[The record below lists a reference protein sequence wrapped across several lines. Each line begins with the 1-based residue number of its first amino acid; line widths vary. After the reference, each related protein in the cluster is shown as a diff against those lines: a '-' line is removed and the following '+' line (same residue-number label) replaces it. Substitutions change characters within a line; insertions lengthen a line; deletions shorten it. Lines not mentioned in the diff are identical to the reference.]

1 MKDLYLRK
9 LHVLYF
15 IISVLIFL
23 IYLIKPNFLIYDLK
37 LFLNIVLVIVLLL
50 QLSQWIYI
58 KRDKKSNVELNIR
71 KLLDFIV
78 PIITLYIGVSS
89 L

>member
-58 KRDKKSNVELNIR
+58 KRDKKSKVELNIR